1 MRYTE
6 FGGSLLF
13 TLCFQLISDQ
23 SLGNL
28 RIYFLYS
35 CFIEAYRIKNSV
47 FLSTVNFVS
56 FLYLTPNNEIDS
68 SLLTLNMKRVYAFI

>member
-13 TLCFQLISDQ
+13 TLCFELILDQ

-28 RIYFLYS
+28 RIYFFLLF
-35 CFIEAYRIKNSV
+35 FIEAYKIKNSV
-47 FLSTVNFVS
+47 FLSTVNLVS
-56 FLYLTPNNEIDS
+56 FLCLTPNNEIDS